1 MNETDDNYSSEV
13 KPVSLIG
20 ELAWTIILPAKY
32 SQGLGLKKE
41 DNIQVTQEEGKVI
54 IEKA

>member
-1 MNETDDNYSSEV
+1 MNETNDNDSSEV

-32 SQGLGLKKE
+32 SQSLSLKKE
-41 DNIQVTQEEGKVI
+41 DNIKVTQEKGRVI

>member
-1 MNETDDNYSSEV
+1 MNETTDNDSSEV

-32 SQGLGLKKE
+32 SQGLDLKKE
-41 DNIQVTQEEGKVI
+41 DNIKVIQEKGRVI

>member
-1 MNETDDNYSSEV
+1 MNETNDSDNSEV

-32 SQGLGLKKE
+32 SQGLGLKKA
-41 DNIQVTQEEGKVI
+41 DNIKVTQEEGKVI

>member
-1 MNETDDNYSSEV
+1 MNETNHNDSGEV

-41 DNIQVTQEEGKVI
+41 DNIKVIEEEGKVI
-54 IEKA
+54 IKKA

>member
-1 MNETDDNYSSEV
+1 MNETNDNYSSEV

>member
-1 MNETDDNYSSEV
+1 MNETNDSDSSEV

-41 DNIQVTQEEGKVI
+41 DNIKVTQEEGKVI